1 MVITAAQHLQCFT
14 QRAACSAAAVLQ
26 QGLQP
31 DKPRPFTHQAVG
43 RQRRQAMTYA
53 QALTLLGHR
62 HTTGRVIHKL
72 LLDAAQLRDQPQ
84 IVAKGI
90 AIGQLL
96 KARSAQFEQI
106 GGGQMQERRRY
117 RRCLDLP
124 GFKYRAQALILLFV
138 RDCPASCRRSLRGT
152 TTHGACA
159 PRHG

>member
-62 HTTGRVIHKL
+62 HATGWVIHKL
-72 LLDAAQLRDQPQ
+72 LLDAA
-84 IVAKGI
+84 
-90 AIGQLL
+90 
-96 KARSAQFEQI
+96 
-106 GGGQMQERRRY
+106 
-117 RRCLDLP
+117 
-124 GFKYRAQALILLFV
+124 
-138 RDCPASCRRSLRGT
+138 
-152 TTHGACA
+152 
-159 PRHG
+159 